1 MTNYIIANNHG
12 EVLETREAAKKAT
25 VEKYAKEKYSD
36 METWIGTE
44 KQFEKEEFEVVEE
57 TTVEETPSE
66 TIPESVDVEEVT
78 ELAVVEQP
86 VVVEEKKVVANEDK
100 KPQFLNIE
108 QVTKLY
114 ADYGITCHNPN
125 AKGNYRIMGSSKG
138 SSLNIKSTK
147 GYYIYSTDADLELIK
162 NANLEYED
170 LIVEAGTN
178 STDRTR
184 PNTIICKTV
193 ETLKALLQIY
203 ATNPFNKLQAT
214 A

>member
-12 EVLETREAAKKAT
+12 EVLETREASKKAT

-66 TIPESVDVEEVT
+66 TIPEIVEEVT
-78 ELAVVEQP
+78 ALAVVEQP
-86 VVVEEKKVVANEDK
+86 VVVEEKKVANKDK

-114 ADYGITCHNPN
+114 GDYGIRCHNPN
-125 AKGNYRIMGSSKG
+125 AKGNYRIMGAAKG
-138 SSLNIKSTK
+138 SSLHVKSTK
-147 GYYIYSTDADLELIK
+147 GYCIYSTNADLELIQ

-178 STDRTR
+178 SADRSR
-184 PNTIICKTV
+184 PNTILCKTV

-203 ATNPFNKLQAT
+203 ATNPFNKLAVGE
-214 A
+214 AY